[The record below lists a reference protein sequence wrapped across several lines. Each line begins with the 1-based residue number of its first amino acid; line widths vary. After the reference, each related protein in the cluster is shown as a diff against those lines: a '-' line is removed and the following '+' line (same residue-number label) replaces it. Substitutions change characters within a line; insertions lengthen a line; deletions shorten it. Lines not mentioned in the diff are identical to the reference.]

1 MEIYRSG
8 DYSLI
13 LPKHLKEQL
22 AQQRDFF
29 MAEDTD
35 VGIIQ
40 SFLDNYSADYVCTNL
55 IYQEALDNVG
65 KPDRRTVNEINDIM
79 NNSIVGWKQ
88 KTGATKRFEKY
99 QKNRMLH

>member
-1 MEIYRSG
+1 
-8 DYSLI
+8 
-13 LPKHLKEQL
+13 
-22 AQQRDFF
+22 

-99 QKNRMLH
+99 GIQKYWYREEAVNKEFVSIPKQMEIPFDSRV

>member
-1 MEIYRSG
+1 
-8 DYSLI
+8 
-13 LPKHLKEQL
+13 
-22 AQQRDFF
+22 

-88 KTGATKRFEKY
+88 QNLLKSMGFRNIGIERKP
-99 QKNRMLH
+99 